1 MKENISKVTIIGGGI
16 AGAIAA
22 YVCVKS
28 NINTLWFAPKSNAE
42 GAIQIPPNSIRALK
56 ELGCFRLLEN
66 FLTPISMIRLRETNL
81 KQDLANIDVAKNYFT
96 ISRKDVF
103 SALIKSIKNSPKIEI
118 NEDKIVSIENNN
130 GQSKCITSS
139 GEVIESDFI
148 IGADGINGIARR
160 LSCWTRSKNID
171 DNVIKRAVIKVN
183 NKNRIL
189 FQSSVNL
196 WMGDGWHLVYYPY
209 SKGEKL
215 NAILVGNNAIHQINS
230 SDNFELDLF
239 ENTNWQ
245 DVNMENTIYSPKY
258 INGNIILLGDAAHPM
273 PPHLAQGAAQT
284 FLDGAVFLDCLS
296 NNDTISS
303 SFGNYSK
310 VRLKSIKRV
319 TSMSH
324 FSGEVL
330 KLSGLNKSL
339 RNKLILSGNVFINN
353 FMNNI
358 WGENSPL

>member
-103 SALIKSIKNSPKIEI
+103 SVLIKSIKNSPRIEI
-118 NEDKIVSIENNN
+118 NEDKIVSIEKKN

-171 DNVIKRAVIKVN
+171 NNVIKRAVIKVN

-215 NAILVGNNAIHQINS
+215 NAILVGNNAIHQIDS

-245 DVNMENTIYSPKY
+245 DVNIENTIYSPKY

-296 NNDTISS
+296 NNETISS

-310 VRLKSIKRV
+310 VRLKSIKKV